1 MNRYIG
7 KYRVCCEWDRRNL
20 EPIKEDTY
28 VQCSGNGQIYR
39 VSDNLLAYYKP
50 KRGNSEQ
57 FSKKLIECG
66 VRSVDNRSSDGD
78 MLIYFAEDSLDIVAN
93 MVNASITGADI
104 KPWSVKNLRK
114 LEWFKKKKQFYIDL
128 GYYKELSEEEKE
140 ILRQRLAR
148 NIK

>member
-57 FSKKLIECG
+57 FSKKLIERG
-66 VRSVDNRSSDGD
+66 VRSVDNHSSDRD

-93 MVNASITGADI
+93 MVNASIAGADI

-140 ILRQRLAR
+140 ILRQRLAS

>member
-66 VRSVDNRSSDGD
+66 VRSVDNRSSVGD

>member
-66 VRSVDNRSSDGD
+66 VRSVANRSSDGD

-140 ILRQRLAR
+140 ILRQRLAS

>member
-1 MNRYIG
+1 M
-7 KYRVCCEWDRRNL
+7 
-20 EPIKEDTY
+20 
-28 VQCSGNGQIYR
+28 
-39 VSDNLLAYYKP
+39 
-50 KRGNSEQ
+50 
-57 FSKKLIECG
+57 
-66 VRSVDNRSSDGD
+66 
-78 MLIYFAEDSLDIVAN
+78 IYFAEDSLDIVAN

-140 ILRQRLAR
+140 ILRQRLAS